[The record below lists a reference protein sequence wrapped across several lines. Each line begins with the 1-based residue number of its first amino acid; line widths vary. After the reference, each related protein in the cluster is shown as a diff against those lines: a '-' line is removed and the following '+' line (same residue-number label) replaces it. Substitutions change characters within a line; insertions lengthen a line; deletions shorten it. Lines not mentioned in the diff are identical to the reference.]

1 LRIIDADSAYA
12 IAQRLLPTEPKGWL
26 LPATWTAI
34 VTKGN
39 PADIARFEA
48 KAPYVYGSVKTA
60 FAENLQRYAR
70 AVQDDALFERTL
82 KLIMELTRNEP
93 IRIYR
98 YVVGANMFEL
108 QADYR
113 EEADKRGSDSARAK
127 ARLAIVERYTSL
139 ILAEEKEEENIR
151 LYKDIGR

>member
-1 LRIIDADSAYA
+1 
-12 IAQRLLPTEPKGWL
+12 
-26 LPATWTAI
+26 
-34 VTKGN
+34 
-39 PADIARFEA
+39 
-48 KAPYVYGSVKTA
+48 
-60 FAENLQRYAR
+60 
-70 AVQDDALFERTL
+70 
-82 KLIMELTRNEP
+82 MELTRNEP